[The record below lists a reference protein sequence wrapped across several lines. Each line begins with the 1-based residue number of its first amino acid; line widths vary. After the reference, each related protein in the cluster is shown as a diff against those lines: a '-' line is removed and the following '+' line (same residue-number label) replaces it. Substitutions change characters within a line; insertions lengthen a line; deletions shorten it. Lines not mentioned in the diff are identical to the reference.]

1 MVPKPKKPK
10 PQPKGKGSVNM
21 PRAGKGTTPL
31 NKSAVDS
38 GRAKI
43 TSRKGK
49 RFTVESKDQKT
60 EWIKVPK
67 RGYKVTK
74 NTKKA

>member
-1 MVPKPKKPK
+1 MPMERPKKKTPSSRKGAVPMPK
-10 PQPKGKGSVNM
+10 
-21 PRAGKGTTPL
+21 AGKSDRPL
-31 NKSAVDS
+31 NKRAVDS
-38 GRAKI
+38 GRAKV

-74 NTKKA
+74 NTRKA